1 MRFCEHQNSTRLA
14 SQSRLRKDRKAHS
27 RAAKVYCSPLEHLL
41 GDALRPSLVLQCN
54 REQGNFAQTGQVGN
68 KRLGSMTR
76 QVLAHLERGCELKA
90 PGGLR
95 VARAGQWRGIG
106 TYP

>member
-1 MRFCEHQNSTRLA
+1 
-14 SQSRLRKDRKAHS
+14 
-27 RAAKVYCSPLEHLL
+27 
-41 GDALRPSLVLQCN
+41 LVLQCN

-90 PGGLR
+90 PADFESLEQANG
-95 VARAGQWRGIG
+95 VE
-106 TYP
+106 